1 MQRTQCPCCKCL
13 TLEERGNDDICIVC
27 DWEDDGQDDP
37 YADKVYGGPNG
48 EYSLSQARENFK
60 AHGTMY
66 NKLQYKPSA
75 KEEEI
80 KSLLINT
87 YKKLDFDKYI
97 KKEEAWKEILYYEE
111 ALRNERYSSDI

>member
-1 MQRTQCPCCKCL
+1 MARCIK
-13 TLEERGNDDICIVC
+13 LE
-27 DWEDDGQDDP
+27 
-37 YADKVYGGPNG
+37 
-48 EYSLSQARENFK
+48 
-60 AHGTMY
+60 
-66 NKLQYKPSA
+66 YKPSA